1 MHSVSTKDLL
11 QARRNAKRMRALKAC
26 ARCRSGK
33 IKCSDYRPCKNC
45 TETENGLFCVKLKNG
60 QLTMENKFR
69 DQKSIPESNETDQL
83 KTQAPFGED
92 LVPLI
97 KGNHF
102 ALGASTNLF
111 QLELKPKLPVPT
123 HRLVSSRSRI
133 PACGVVQDFDLK
145 SPFLPMAQG
154 SLFLSSTVPAMC
166 DLPRTADGLSSTQSS
181 LLMRSQ
187 SSTFTTSWLPP
198 LPHLPEHLASPP
210 TTTLPS
216 FPALAD
222 SLAIDRLHHLLALA
236 GGASPSAHSMMHSR
250 GMPRRFGGLPFR
262 ASRGTIELAVTGA
275 PRKASDLLALAC

>member
-45 TETENGLFCVKLKNG
+45 TETENGLFCVEVRNG

-69 DQKSIPESNETDQL
+69 DQKPNPASNETDQL

-123 HRLVSSRSRI
+123 HRLVASRSRI
-133 PACGVVQDFDLK
+133 PACGVVQDFNLM

-154 SLFLSSTVPAMC
+154 SLFLSRTVPAMC
-166 DLPRTADGLSSTQSS
+166 DLPRLADGLTSTQSS

-187 SSTFTTSWLPP
+187 PSTFTTSWLPP
-198 LPHLPEHLASPP
+198 LPLHLASPQ

-222 SLAIDRLHHLLALA
+222 SLAIDRLHHLLALS
-236 GGASPSAHSMMHSR
+236 GGASSSAHSMPSLHVW
-250 GMPRRFGGLPFR
+250 P
-262 ASRGTIELAVTGA
+262 
-275 PRKASDLLALAC
+275 